1 MPFFRSFVDATRVA
15 FRIIAEGV
23 SLPAAVVAGETPAA
37 ASAAGFDAI
46 GVRVFPAGD
55 EPAWPLIG
63 DTPMLR
69 ETRLR
74 LDGTGIACWDVEVL
88 RLREDKTL
96 REQLGILD
104 AGQALGARY
113 VLVNV
118 NDPDEARRLDRL
130 NRLAAEAGAR
140 GLTLA
145 VEYMVFTDVRTL
157 ADAVAL
163 VEAVEGPAV
172 VLPDSLHA
180 ARSGGTA
187 ADLARVPP
195 GMIAYAQLC
204 DTSWEPAP
212 ASPEE
217 ALAEAR
223 TRRRL
228 PGDGDLP
235 LADFVRALPPGT
247 PVTVEAP
254 VRDLP
259 LAERCVA
266 ALASLRRSIPE
277 PLGR

>member
-1 MPFFRSFVDATRVA
+1 MDAATCGPLALSALTVLDA
-15 FRIIAEGV
+15 PPPETV
-23 SLPAAVVAGETPAA
+23 SAA
-37 ASAAGFDAI
+37 AAAGFDAI

-69 ETRLR
+69 ETRAR
-74 LDGTGIACWDVEVL
+74 LADTGLTCWDIEVL

-96 REQLGILD
+96 TEQLSILD

-118 NDPDEARRLDRL
+118 NDPDAGRRLERL
-130 NRLAAEAGAR
+130 NVLAREAEAR

-145 VEYMVFTDVRTL
+145 VEYMIFTEVKTL
-157 ADAVAL
+157 SAAVAL
-163 VEAVEGPAV
+163 VESIEGPAV

-187 ADLARVPP
+187 SELAEVRPEL
-195 GMIAYAQLC
+195 IAYAQLC
-204 DTSWEPAP
+204 DTIAEPAP
-212 ASPEE
+212 ASE
-217 ALAEAR
+217 ADALVEAR
-223 TRRRL
+223 TRRLL

-235 LADFVRALPPGT
+235 LADFVRALPAYT
-247 PVTVEAP
+247 PLGVEVP

-277 PLGR
+277 S